1 MREKIIVVLM
11 TFLLAACG
19 SSVGGGSDLFD
30 QVDDQGCG
38 QTVAKTITSDADPTV
53 TGQDGRA
60 ILILTTNIPPGS
72 SFRPSITILCGFG
85 PPNLNGKGYLIEFTG
100 QIVPQYN
107 LVITYD
113 VPPSLTDESILRM
126 GKPDPTFPDGWQE
139 LPLLSVDR
147 PSSGT
152 LVGLGLTDNGETYG
166 IFVAQSGGGGGADT
180 TPPSRPTIHGL
191 QVNQGTIVI
200 NWDESEDNSGGTGV
214 KGYDVYRGTDNFSL
228 LPITPAT
235 TTPGSITGT
244 SYTDIPP
251 GIGTQRYCYAIR
263 AVDNANNT
271 SGFSGVACYPP

>member
-1 MREKIIVVLM
+1 MREKIIAVLM

-38 QTVAKTITSDADPTV
+38 VTVAKTITSDSDQTV
-53 TGQDGRA
+53 TSQDGRA
-60 ILILTTNIPPGS
+60 ILIVTTNIPAGS
-72 SFRPSITILCGFG
+72 SFRPSITVLCGFG
-85 PPNLNGKGYLIEFTG
+85 PPSLNSKGYLIEFTG

-107 LVITYD
+107 LVITYN

-139 LPLLSVDR
+139 LPGLSVDR

-166 IFVAQSGGGGGADT
+166 IFVAQSGGGGGTDT
-180 TPPSRPTIHGL
+180 TAPSRPTIHGL

-214 KGYDVYRGTDNFSL
+214 KGYDVYRGIDNVSL
-228 LPITPAT
+228 LPITPVAT
-235 TTPGSITGT
+235 SPGSIAGT

-263 AVDNANNT
+263 AVDNA
-271 SGFSGVACYPP
+271 